1 MPPCFQDGSN
11 ASFFTPFGA
20 EWQVTVDSDVVLT
33 IWPTLTEQVFFVRP
47 PNWSNLFRRWQLRQP
62 GKSTERLNSSCS
74 IAEVWSVAH
83 RGRAVVRS
91 KTLYTLARSNQNSI
105 HIAGVRWK
113 LHTLWCRPRLVDGL
127 VESSKRTSVKS
138 LYAWCAISSNKTLK
152 ILLCMY
158 VCILQLYYFRAFES
172 G

>member
-1 MPPCFQDGSN
+1 M
-11 ASFFTPFGA
+11 ASDC
-20 EWQVTVDSDVVLT
+20 WLRRRIDHLT
-33 IWPTLTEQVFFVRP
+33 DFDWTSFCPHP

-62 GKSTERLNSSCS
+62 GKSTDRLNSSCS

-105 HIAGVRWK
+105 HIAGLRWK
-113 LHTLWCRPRLVDGL
+113 LHTLWSEPTLVDGL
-127 VESSKRTSVKS
+127 GERSKRTSVKS
-138 LYAWCAISSNKTLK
+138 LYAWCAISSTESFK

-158 VCILQLYYFRAFES
+158 MSILQLYYLNAFES